1 MSSVR
6 DFFQKKTAGYYI
18 YLLSCIFAIA
28 AAITY
33 EMRGG
38 DALTKI
44 DHSVTV
50 LLFVGIIINVLMM
63 LKDIKP
69 LEIIPFVLYLIALVA
84 FIATEIDFIGN
95 VFYGVDGNA
104 FDPAFFGIIVLGILA
119 VISGMIAC
127 MMKIERE

>member
-6 DFFQKKTAGYYI
+6 NFFQKRTVGYYI
-18 YLLSCIFAIA
+18 YALSCILAIA
-28 AAITY
+28 TAIVY
-33 EMRGG
+33 EVRGG

-50 LLFVGIIINVLMM
+50 LLIIGIVVNVFMM

-69 LEIIPFVLYLIALVA
+69 LEIVPFVLYLIAIVA